1 MKTAQEKIM
10 GLIQHDS
17 EAAKRGAWAWAEAE
31 AVQTRPELV
40 PGSEAFY
47 QFVLEKIIK

>member
-17 EAAKRGAWAWAEAE
+17 EAAKRGAWAEAE